1 MSYSEFLNR
10 KKINSPKVIA
20 QTMTFGDASS
30 FTWRRK
36 MASATVYRPTD
47 HVITNVSDPSVV
59 PNFNSKKPTV
69 YAGTGYGG
77 KVMAA
82 SDYTLSRSAAAIG
95 ADVFSPTKL
104 ISVTSTRRGS
114 GDETV
119 CIAPPPASQVVN
131 QNGNYD
137 AISSGLNLGYVAS
150 CPSGYFTPGVEIAV
164 PAFRPLTKTHF
175 VDTIPDL
182 KTRKVGVQGQEV
194 FAGLPNTQS
203 GSQNPIVCSSTNTSG
218 NWEAKSATRPNLHPV
233 GPIKTDF
240 LTGVLGPQVSADGAG
255 VRAPKVGAALD
266 RNKYV
271 EGHHGSARP
280 RAWGPRASAL
290 PRGDQPAAPAQLKIN
305 GPQHYPV
312 A

>member
-10 KKINSPKVIA
+10 KKINAPKVIA
-20 QTMTFGDASS
+20 QNMTFGDASS

-36 MASATVYRPTD
+36 MAAATVYRPTD

-59 PNFNSKKPTV
+59 PHFNSKKPAV

-82 SDYTLSRSAAAIG
+82 SEYTLSASAAAIG

-104 ISVTSTRRGS
+104 VVGGGS
-114 GDETV
+114 GDK
-119 CIAPPPASQVVN
+119 CLAAPPASQVVN
-131 QNGNYD
+131 QSGNSD
-137 AISSGLNLGYVAS
+137 GLSSGLNLGYVAS
-150 CPSGYFTPGVEIAV
+150 CPSGHFTPGVDLTV
-164 PAFRPLTKTHF
+164 PTFRPLTKTHF
-175 VDTIPDL
+175 VDTIPNL

-203 GSQNPIVCSSTNTSG
+203 GSQNPIVCNSTNTSG
-218 NWEAKSATRPNLHPV
+218 NWQAKSETRPNLHPV
-233 GPIKTDF
+233 GPIKKDF
-240 LTGVLGPQVSADGAG
+240 LTGVLGPQVSANGSVG
-255 VRAPKVGAALD
+255 RAPKVGAALD
-266 RNKYV
+266 RSKYV
-271 EGHHGSARP
+271 EGHHGSTRA
-280 RAWGPRASAL
+280 RAWGPRASTL
-290 PRGDQPAAPAQLKIN
+290 PRGAQPAAPAQLKIN